1 MRHHLIEYGR
11 NKLNDPIL
19 MSWAVR
25 RYKHAQVRDS
35 DLCRSMEEA
44 WFHDLALRHWIDS
57 GDHEVLEQLFRIL
70 PPRLF
75 VGLRPEIV
83 ERWGA
88 WSDGLGARAVG
99 VLMECPLETVLPL
112 IARHI
117 ESNLLDLEKTAGVIG
132 AITGLPSTNASQLVD
147 DVTARLLKLEGAS
160 FTERM
165 LLQAL
170 LRPTAVVRHENMV
183 RLIETCA
190 RATPD
195 NEGEGR
201 QLLLAVYSA
210 LFGSDALRQKA
221 RELTHDRG
229 LPPFRSLRSLF
240 HSVAPLDECDRIL
253 FGPDPWP
260 GARDFL
266 AKHRA
271 MSPST
276 ETAFATIEAMQSLNA
291 LAPADMACFAIGAV
305 LQGFELDEID
315 ASGLSMDEALNVLA
329 QDLSDNRHS
338 RQLTQRLRSFSPEDL
353 ARAVTERMPAVQDE
367 WGGAHLAAMAGELRL
382 VDTIPTLIDSLDQE
396 SGDFLSDAAEKSLV
410 QIGEPAE
417 LALIAKWD
425 ELDDSQKIYGRGVLE
440 AIGGERTCRFAVERF
455 EELFRD
461 DHNLWCELAEAVPDR
476 ELIEVLEPEVRRK
489 QPVIDEC
496 FYRLCALT
504 GYEPRNLAD
513 IRERVMAHRVLKR
526 QRQETFATGHF
537 RGLDDSITL
546 TLKCERCGDVNRYE
560 VKSLIT
566 TPSNADSSR
575 TAETPYFVGDD
586 LRCASCGKAA
596 DFEFTNEARMQV
608 IAALIRY
615 AASRGTGKGE
625 HQGPLQPLSVNY
637 RWETRPGPEVM
648 AELRAAAVE
657 DPQNIVNQL
666 RLARL
671 QYVLGRRGRA
681 EECYSK
687 ALEIEQDCMEAGLG
701 IAKVTAET
709 GEERRAFD
717 KLSDI
722 LRRRPQWRFFRTDEV
737 SPRALIEDFV
747 RLFNQL
753 RSTLGVRDTPLL
765 QTLSVEGGAK
775 IGRNE
780 RCPCGSGKKYKKCCG
795 GVQASMAP

>member
-1 MRHHLIEYGR
+1 MRHHLIEYGK

-25 RYKHAQVRDS
+25 RYEHAQVRNS
-35 DLCRSMEEA
+35 DLCRSIEEA
-44 WFHDLALRHWIDS
+44 WFHNLALRHWIDS
-57 GDHEVLEQLFRIL
+57 DDHEVLEQLFRIL
-70 PPRLF
+70 PSRLF

-88 WSDGLGARAVG
+88 WSDGVGARAVG

-132 AITGLPSTNASQLVD
+132 AITDLPSTNASQLVD
-147 DVTARLLKLEGAS
+147 DATARLLKLEGAR
-160 FTERM
+160 FTKRM

-195 NEGEGR
+195 NEREGR

-210 LFGSDALRQKA
+210 IFGSDALRQKA
-221 RELTHDRG
+221 RELTHDG
-229 LPPFRSLRSLF
+229 ELPPFRSLRSLF
-240 HSVAPLDECDRIL
+240 RSGAPLDECDRIL

-276 ETAFATIEAMQSLNA
+276 ETAFATIEAMQSLST
-291 LAPADMACFAIGAV
+291 LEPADMACFAIGAV

-315 ASGLSMDEALNVLA
+315 VSGLSMDEALNVLA

-338 RQLTQRLRSFSPEDL
+338 RQLTQRLRSFPPQDL
-353 ARAVTERMPAVQDE
+353 ARAVTERMPAVQNE
-367 WGGAHLAAMAGELRL
+367 WGGVHLAAMAGELRL
-382 VDTIPTLIDSLDQE
+382 IDTIPMLIDSLDQE
-396 SGDFLSDAAEKSLV
+396 SGAFLSEAAEKSLV

-425 ELDDSQKIYGRGVLE
+425 ELDDSQRIYGRGVLE

-455 EELFRD
+455 GELFRD
-461 DHNLWCELAEAVPDR
+461 DHNLWCELAEAVPDK
-476 ELIEVLEPEVRRK
+476 ELIEVLEPETRRK

-496 FYRLCALT
+496 FYRLCVLT

-526 QRQETFATGHF
+526 QAASATGNFHN
-537 RGLDDSITL
+537 LDDSITL

-566 TPSNADSSR
+566 APSNADSSR

-586 LRCASCGKAA
+586 LRCASCGMAA
-596 DFEFTNEARMQV
+596 DFELTNEARMQV

-615 AASRGTGKGE
+615 AVRRGTGKGE
-625 HQGPLQPLSVNY
+625 RQGPLQPLSVNY
-637 RWETRPGPEVM
+637 RWETRPAPGVM
-648 AELRAAAVE
+648 AELQAAAAE

-687 ALEIEQDCMEAGLG
+687 ALEIEQDCMEARLG
-701 IAKVTAET
+701 IAKVMAET
-709 GEERRAFD
+709 GKERRAFD
-717 KLSDI
+717 ELSDI
-722 LRRRPQWRFFRTDEV
+722 LRRKPQWRFFRTDEV
-737 SPRALIEDFV
+737 SAGTLIEDFV

-753 RSTLGVRDTPLL
+753 RSTLGVRGA
-765 QTLSVEGGAK
+765 TLPQISSVVGGAK

-795 GVQASMAP
+795 GVRASMAP

>member
-1 MRHHLIEYGR
+1 MRHHLIEYAR

-19 MSWAVR
+19 MSWALR
-25 RYKHAQVRDS
+25 RYEHAQVRDS
-35 DLCRSMEEA
+35 DLCRSIEEA
-44 WFHDLALRHWIDS
+44 WFHDLALRHWIDN

-132 AITGLPSTNASQLVD
+132 TITGLPSTNASQLVD
-147 DVTARLLKLEGAS
+147 DVTARLLKLEVPS
-160 FTERM
+160 FTKRM

-183 RLIETCA
+183 RLIEACA

-221 RELTHDRG
+221 RELTHDGG

-240 HSVAPLDECDRIL
+240 HSGAPLDECDLIL
-253 FGPDPWP
+253 FGPDAWA

-291 LAPADMACFAIGAV
+291 LEPTDMACFAIGAV

-315 ASGLSMDEALNVLA
+315 VNGLSMDEALNVLA

-367 WGGAHLAAMAGELRL
+367 WGGMHLAAMAGELRL
-382 VDTIPTLIDSLDQE
+382 VDTIPSLIDSLDQE

-461 DHNLWCELAEAVPDR
+461 DHIGVSWQRPCPR
-476 ELIEVLEPEVRRK
+476 E
-489 QPVIDEC
+489 
-496 FYRLCALT
+496 
-504 GYEPRNLAD
+504 
-513 IRERVMAHRVLKR
+513 
-526 QRQETFATGHF
+526 
-537 RGLDDSITL
+537 S
-546 TLKCERCGDVNRYE
+546 
-560 VKSLIT
+560 
-566 TPSNADSSR
+566 
-575 TAETPYFVGDD
+575 
-586 LRCASCGKAA
+586 
-596 DFEFTNEARMQV
+596 
-608 IAALIRY
+608 
-615 AASRGTGKGE
+615 
-625 HQGPLQPLSVNY
+625 
-637 RWETRPGPEVM
+637 
-648 AELRAAAVE
+648 
-657 DPQNIVNQL
+657 
-666 RLARL
+666 
-671 QYVLGRRGRA
+671 
-681 EECYSK
+681 
-687 ALEIEQDCMEAGLG
+687 
-701 IAKVTAET
+701 
-709 GEERRAFD
+709 
-717 KLSDI
+717 
-722 LRRRPQWRFFRTDEV
+722 
-737 SPRALIEDFV
+737 
-747 RLFNQL
+747 
-753 RSTLGVRDTPLL
+753 
-765 QTLSVEGGAK
+765 
-775 IGRNE
+775 
-780 RCPCGSGKKYKKCCG
+780 
-795 GVQASMAP
+795 